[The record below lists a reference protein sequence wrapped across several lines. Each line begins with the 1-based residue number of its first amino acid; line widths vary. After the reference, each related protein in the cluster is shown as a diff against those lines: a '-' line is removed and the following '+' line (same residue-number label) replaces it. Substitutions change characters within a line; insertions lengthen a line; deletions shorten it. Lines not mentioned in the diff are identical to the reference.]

1 MKAVF
6 IVYNR
11 AHTEK
16 VEFMLNKLGIR
27 GFTRFSNVDGRGSVS
42 GEPRMNT
49 HTWPEHNMA
58 TITIVEDHQVDPLM
72 DAVVR
77 LDKINEDVGVRA
89 FVWDVLASV

>member
-6 IVYNR
+6 IVYNQ

-27 GFTRFSNVDGRGSVS
+27 GFTRWSNVDGRGSVS
-42 GEPRMNT
+42 GDPRLNT

-58 TITIVEDHQVDPLM
+58 TMTIVEDHQVDSLLET
-72 DAVVR
+72 VKK
-77 LDKINEDVGVRA
+77 LDRVNEDVGIRA
-89 FVWDVLASV
+89 FVWDILGSV